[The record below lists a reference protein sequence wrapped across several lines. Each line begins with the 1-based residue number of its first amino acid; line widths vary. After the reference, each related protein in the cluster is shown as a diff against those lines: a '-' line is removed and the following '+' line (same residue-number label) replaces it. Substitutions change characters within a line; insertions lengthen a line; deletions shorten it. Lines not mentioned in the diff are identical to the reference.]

1 MITTAEKK
9 TKENT
14 IDRQIDTKQI
24 NTIQGR
30 FLVCRIKMGQ
40 NCHIT
45 LFYIAFSDFLTDTN
59 SPLLIKENIVAVV
72 SILVSDFAA
81 AI

>member
-1 MITTAEKK
+1 MIMTAERK
-9 TKENT
+9 TKEKT

-30 FLVCRIKMGQ
+30 FLVCRIKMGHS
-40 NCHIT
+40 CHIS
-45 LFYIAFSDFLTDTN
+45 LFCIPFSDFLTDTN
-59 SPLLIKENIVAVV
+59 SPLLIKENTVAVV